1 MSRRLLAPFAGLCV
15 APDHADA
22 VVAPPYDVLS
32 TAEARAAVDGRPWSF
47 LHVSRPE
54 IDLPPETP
62 DGTPALYYRAAA
74 AFSRMI
80 ENGVLVRDSAPR
92 FYAYRMASNGH
103 VQTGLVAAASLGA
116 YEEGAIK
123 RHESTRP
130 PKVEDRA
137 RQIAALDAQ
146 TGPILSIHRP
156 DEEVRRLIG
165 AACGGP
171 PLCRAVLDGAVTHT
185 LWPIDGADEIEA
197 LAARFDAIGVLYI
210 ADGHHRAA
218 AARSAVGR
226 AGAKAGRLLTVCF
239 PADEVRIL
247 GYHRVVRGLNGLT
260 PDAFLRA
267 VGETLHCEPVD
278 GPVEPAEPAHFGM
291 YLAGRWYRLEAG
303 ALTPARGSAVDRL
316 DVSRLT
322 HLVLAPI
329 LGIGDPSIDVR
340 IDFVG
345 GGRGVDALAEAVDGG
360 DASVAFS
367 LHPISVDDLM
377 AVAED
382 GAILPPKST
391 WFEPKLADGL
401 ISLPLS

>member
-1 MSRRLLAPFAGLCV
+1 MSRRLLAPFAGLRV

-22 VVAPPYDVLS
+22 VAAPPYDVL
-32 TAEARAAVDGRPWSF
+32 TTEEARAAVEGRPWSF

-54 IDLPPETP
+54 IGPPSETP
-62 DGTPALYYRAAA
+62 GGAPAPYDGAAA

-80 ENGVLVRDSAPR
+80 ESGVLIRDSAPR
-92 FYAYRMASNGH
+92 FYAYRMASEGRA
-103 VQTGLVAAASLGA
+103 QTGLVAAASLAA
-116 YEEGAIK
+116 YGEGAIK

-137 RQIAALDAQ
+137 RHMAALGAQ
-146 TGPILSIHRP
+146 TGPLLLIHRP
-156 DEEVRRLIG
+156 DEASRRLIG
-165 AACGGP
+165 AACDGP
-171 PLCRAVLDGAVTHT
+171 PLCSAVLDGGVTHT
-185 LWPIDGADEIEA
+185 LWPIDGADEIAA
-197 LAARFDAIGVLYI
+197 LAARFDAIAALYI

-218 AARSAVGR
+218 AAQMAAQATRGP
-226 AGAKAGRLLTVCF
+226 AGRMLTVCF
-239 PADEVRIL
+239 PADEVQIL

-260 PDAFLRA
+260 PEAFLRA
-267 VGETLHCEPVD
+267 VGETLRCEPAD
-278 GPVEPAEPAHFGM
+278 GPVVPAEPAQFGM
-291 YLAGRWYRLEAG
+291 YLAGNWYRLEAG
-303 ALTPARGSAVDRL
+303 VLTPARGSVVDRL

-322 HLVLAPI
+322 HLVLAPL
-329 LGIGDPSIDVR
+329 LGIGDPRIDAR

-345 GGRGVDALAEAVDGG
+345 GGRGLDVLAAAVDCG

-382 GAILPPKST
+382 GAILPPKTT

-401 ISLPLS
+401 VSLPLS

>member
-1 MSRRLLAPFAGLCV
+1 MSKRLLAPFAGLRA
-15 APDHADA
+15 APDHADLVA
-22 VVAPPYDVLS
+22 APPYDVLS
-32 TAEARAAVDGRPWSF
+32 TAEARAAVEDRPWSF

-54 IDLPPETP
+54 VDLPAETP
-62 DGTPALYYRAAA
+62 DGAAVLYEGAAA

-80 ENGVLVRDSAPR
+80 ENGVLVRDASPR
-92 FYAYRMASNGH
+92 FYAYRMAADGRT
-103 VQTGLVAAASLGA
+103 QTGLVAAASLAA
-116 YEEGAIK
+116 YAKGAIK

-130 PKVEDRA
+130 PKVEDRT
-137 RQIAALDAQ
+137 RHIAALRAQ
-146 TGPILSIHRP
+146 TGPLLLIHRP
-156 DEEVRRLIG
+156 DEACRRLIA
-165 AACGGP
+165 AACDGP

-197 LAARFDAIGVLYI
+197 LAARFDAIDALYI

-218 AARSAVGR
+218 AARMAAQTAGGR
-226 AGAKAGRLLTVCF
+226 AGRMLTVSF

-247 GYHRVVRGLNGLT
+247 GYHRVVRGLNGLP

-267 VGETLHCEPVD
+267 VGETLRCEPAD
-278 GPVEPAEPAHFGM
+278 GPVKPARPAQFGM
-291 YLAGRWYRLEAG
+291 YVAGRWYRLA
-303 ALTPARGSAVDRL
+303 ADSLTPARGSVVDRL

-329 LGIGDPSIDVR
+329 LGIGNPRLDAR

-345 GGRGVDALAEAVDGG
+345 GGRGVGALAKAVDSGE
-360 DASVAFS
+360 ASVAFS

-377 AVAED
+377 AVADD
-382 GAILPPKST
+382 GAILPPKTT

-401 ISLPLS
+401 VSLPLS